1 LESNII
7 YWTQDNQDWQLWD
20 AFIQSNSRGIYL
32 QIHSWL
38 DSYRSYG
45 FTPDLLLAK
54 DIDGKIIGGMGVV
67 LAGIGPMKILVAPYG
82 PIVTLGGESI
92 LKALIDEFKKHAKSK
107 NVFLAQ
113 LSLPA
118 GKEMG
123 IPLSGHLLPFE
134 SVNELFS
141 SEKKGMVFKYV
152 TGLSAFRA
160 IDLFP
165 EEENSYEKVRTNYKT
180 STRRD
185 VNKSGRMGHE
195 LQFARTDDEIKK
207 AYELIELNA
216 DSQGYSV
223 RSWDAFGKTLIQ
235 MVDKGQCIIP
245 CCFNEGDLKGALII
259 FDVGNKLHYIMGA
272 TLREQKD
279 KMVGHYL
286 QDQVIQIGIE
296 KGYDFYDISMGG
308 SEGVVRFK
316 EGFGGIVVP
325 LTETRYWVQKPLQF
339 LAYQKLLPWVQK
351 NKALIG
357 KLLGKIK

>member
-1 LESNII
+1 MESINI
-7 YWTQDNQDWQLWD
+7 YWTQNNLDWELWD
-20 AFIQSNSRGIYL
+20 EFIQRNSRGIYL

-38 DSYRSYG
+38 ESYRSYG
-45 FTPDLLLAK
+45 FTPELLLAK
-54 DIDGKIIGGMGVV
+54 DIDGKIIGGIGVV
-67 LAGIGPMKILVAPYG
+67 LAGVGPMKILVAPYG
-82 PIVTLGGESI
+82 PIVSLEGESI
-92 LKALIDEFKKHAKSK
+92 LKPLIDEFKNHSKRK

-118 GKEMG
+118 ENGGENHFTD
-123 IPLSGHLLPFE
+123 HLLPFE
-134 SVNELFS
+134 SVEKLFS
-141 SEKKGMVFKYV
+141 TEKIGLVFKYV

-160 IDLFP
+160 VDLFP
-165 EEENSYEKVRTNYKT
+165 GEDSSYEKVRANYKT

-195 LQFARTDDEIKK
+195 LQFARTEDEIKT
-207 AYELIELNA
+207 AYGLIELNA

-223 RSWDAFGKTLIQ
+223 RTWDAFGKTLIQ
-235 MVDKGQCIIP
+235 MVSKGQCIIP

-272 TLREQKD
+272 TLREKID

-286 QDQVIQIGIE
+286 QDQIIQLGIK

-308 SEGVVRFK
+308 SEGVVKFK
-316 EGFGGIVVP
+316 EGFGGKVVP

-351 NKALIG
+351 NKAFIG
-357 KLLGKIK
+357 KLLAKIK